1 MSLKAAKLLLL
12 IFVLVFVMLTQVA
25 CRTTWGAPK
34 GDDAY
39 DAESS
44 TEAMEDEEEEDA
56 WEDANR

>member
-1 MSLKAAKLLLL
+1 MSFKATKLLLA
-12 IFVLVFVMLTQVA
+12 IFVLVFVVLTQVA
-25 CRTTWGAPK
+25 CRTTFGAPK

-44 TEAMEDEEEEDA
+44 TEAMEEEEEEDA

>member
-1 MSLKAAKLLLL
+1 MSFKATKLLLL
-12 IFVLVFVMLTQVA
+12 ILVLVFVVLTQVA
-25 CRTTWGAPK
+25 CRTTFGAPE

-44 TEAMEDEEEEDA
+44 TEAMEEEEDKDA